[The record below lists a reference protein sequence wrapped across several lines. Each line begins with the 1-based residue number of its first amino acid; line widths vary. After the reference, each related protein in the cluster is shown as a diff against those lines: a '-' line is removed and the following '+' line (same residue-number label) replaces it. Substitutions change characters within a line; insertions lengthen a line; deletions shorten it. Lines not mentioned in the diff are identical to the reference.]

1 MSEKMYKILKEEI
14 INCEI
19 VPGTKITEENLV
31 NRFHQSRTPVRGV
44 IAKLATDGLLEVR
57 PKNGTFVS
65 KIDID
70 SIYDSMDIRIA
81 TEDRI
86 YVDIIGK
93 ITDEQFKVLDEILDE
108 QKKIIEMDS
117 SIEKSRLFYDNDN
130 RFHEEFFAIANKE
143 RLWAYLYECITPL
156 NRARIM
162 ANLRENENVKEIYEA
177 HLAMVEHL
185 KNNDL
190 PSLMKVFEKH
200 LKCGFDGMESVCKK
214 YTDYFK

>member
-19 VPGTKITEENLV
+19 APGTKITEEDLV

-44 IAKLATDGLLEVR
+44 IAKLVADGLLEVR

-65 KIDID
+65 KINTDG
-70 SIYDSMDIRIA
+70 IYDSMDIRIA
-81 TEDRI
+81 TEERI
-86 YVDIIGK
+86 YVDILGK
-93 ITDEQFKVLDEILDE
+93 ITDEQFKVIDEILAE

-130 RFHEEFFAIANKE
+130 RFHEQFFAFANKE

-177 HLAMVEHL
+177 HLSMVEYL
-185 KNNDL
+185 KKKDIKG
-190 PSLMKVFEKH
+190 LMSVFEHH
-200 LKCGFDGMESVCKK
+200 LRNGFDGMESVCKK
-214 YTDYFK
+214 YPDYFK